1 MAQTF
6 QVVIDDVRV
15 TLNDSDGTR
24 YTSEQLMVYC
34 NDAIQEMYRIRP
46 DLQFGNY
53 NNDFVEYVVTDDIPI
68 AQKLQHLINY
78 YVVFRAELRDDE
90 YADGTR
96 AASMRS
102 LFERELTK

>member
-1 MAQTF
+1 MSHTF

-24 YTSEQLMVYC
+24 YSTEQLMVYC
-34 NDAIQEMYRIRP
+34 NDALQEMYRIRP

-53 NNDFVEYVVTDDIPI
+53 NNNFVQYTVTDDIPL
-68 AQKLQHLINY
+68 AHKFQHLINY

-96 AASMRS
+96 AAAMRS
-102 LFERELTK
+102 LFEKELTK